1 MSMDKTSL
9 SKNNKYKK
17 AVLWWL
23 LCFVGLFILFVCIYF
38 LAWGMMMQPKPSYQ
52 PQLSNKEERYF
63 KALDKRKGWSNT
75 TRFIKNINNEG
86 ERMFDFENGD
96 INIMLSMINMK
107 LRDEF
112 SSLESFANYY
122 SLSKEEIIERLE
134 EKGYQYNENENQF
147 KRV

>member
-1 MSMDKTSL
+1 ML
-9 SKNNKYKK
+9 
-17 AVLWWL
+17 
-23 LCFVGLFILFVCIYF
+23 
-38 LAWGMMMQPKPSYQ
+38 
-52 PQLSNKEERYF
+52 
-63 KALDKRKGWSNT
+63 
-75 TRFIKNINNEG
+75 NIQEFNNEG

-122 SLSKEEIIERLE
+122 SLSKEEIIKRLE

-147 KRV
+147 RNACKWEKYNRKTSFKKDKL

>member
-1 MSMDKTSL
+1 ML
-9 SKNNKYKK
+9 
-17 AVLWWL
+17 
-23 LCFVGLFILFVCIYF
+23 
-38 LAWGMMMQPKPSYQ
+38 
-52 PQLSNKEERYF
+52 
-63 KALDKRKGWSNT
+63 
-75 TRFIKNINNEG
+75 NIQEFNNEG

-122 SLSKEEIIERLE
+122 SLTKEEIVKRLG
-134 EKGYQYNENENQF
+134 EKGFHYRENENQF